1 MTNFVRGKNHQTS
14 IIMNFWKKTFVF
26 CFLCCMPML
35 LHAVNEKP
43 FTVPELKTWKG
54 GEGVFAPARITYE
67 KGDAMMLE
75 TLQRF
80 ADDYAAM
87 FGQRLP
93 IVKGKAKQGDIAF
106 VVKAQKGSRAESYA
120 ITIGE
125 SAKVTA
131 PTNKGLFWA
140 TRTILQIAE
149 QSVTHTLPCG
159 TLTDYP
165 DYAIR
170 GFMLDC
176 GRKFFPMRSLR
187 QYVKLMSYYKMN
199 TFHLHLSDCGFKQ
212 FFDNDWMKTQAAF
225 RLECDTYPG
234 LTARDGFYT
243 KKEFIELQKYADSL
257 GVEIIPEIDVPAHS
271 LAITKYRPD
280 LASKEYGM
288 DHLDLFNPDTYT
300 FLDGLFKEYL
310 EGPNPVFRSKWVHI
324 GTDEY
329 SNKTVELREKFR
341 YFTDRY
347 IRYVESFGKKA
358 VIWGQQT
365 HAYGTTP
372 IKVKDVMMQLWSND
386 YAKPEDMLKLGYD
399 VVSIPDGEVY
409 IVPKAG
415 YYYDYLENERLYKE
429 WTPAHVNGVVFP
441 ERHPQIKGGMFAV
454 WNDIVG
460 NGVSLQDIYHR
471 VLPSMQTLATKMW
484 TGATPTFSYAK
495 FKEKCQKLSEAVGQ
509 SVLGRQAPDFK
520 LELAQVRP
528 GQETGVDQMG
538 WDYRVEF
545 DIDARVETPGTVL
558 FESDESKFYLAD
570 PVSGFLGFSRNGYLY
585 NFGVSPY
592 PGEKAHVAIEGTPER
607 TVLYLNGKK
616 VSSLD
621 VKKVNFGKR
630 GDMYYLR
637 TLVFPLQKAGQFKS
651 VISNLR
657 VTHLKAAET
666 E

>member
-1 MTNFVRGKNHQTS
+1 
-14 IIMNFWKKTFVF
+14 MNFWKNTFVF
-26 CFLCCMPML
+26 SLLFCMPILMQ
-35 LHAVNEKP
+35 AVNEKP

-54 GEGVFAPARITYE
+54 TEGVFTPTRITYE

-80 ADDYAAM
+80 ADDYATM
-87 FGQRLP
+87 FGQHLP
-93 IVKGKAKQGDIAF
+93 IVKGKAKKGDIAF
-106 VVKAQKGSRAESYA
+106 AVKVKKGANVESYTM
-120 ITIGE
+120 TIGE
-125 SAKVTA
+125 SAKVVA
-131 PTNKGLFWA
+131 PSNKGLFWA

-149 QSVTHTLPCG
+149 QSVAHTLPCG
-159 TLTDYP
+159 ALMDSP
-165 DYAIR
+165 DYAVR

-187 QYVKLMSYYKMN
+187 QYVRLMSYYKMN
-199 TFHLHLSDCGFKQ
+199 TFHIHLTDCGFKQ

-300 FLDGLFKEYL
+300 FLDALFKEYI

-329 SNKTVELREKFR
+329 SNKTAELREKFR

-358 VIWGQQT
+358 MVWGQQT
-365 HAYGTTP
+365 HAYGKTP
-372 IKVKDVMMQLWSND
+372 VKVKDVMMQSWSND
-386 YAKPEDMLKLGYD
+386 YAKPDEMMKLGYD
-399 VVSIPDGEVY
+399 IISIPDRDVY

-429 WTPAHVNGVVFP
+429 WTPANINGAVFP

-460 NGVSLQDIYHR
+460 NGVGLQDVYHR
-471 VLPSMQTLATKMW
+471 VLPSMQALATKMW
-484 TGATPTFSYAK
+484 TGAKPTFSYAE
-495 FKEKCQKLSEAVGQ
+495 FKDKCQGLSEAVGQ
-509 SVLGRQAPDFK
+509 NVLGKHGADFA
-520 LELAQVRP
+520 LQLAQVTP
-528 GQETGVDQMG
+528 GQETGVEQMG
-538 WDYRVEF
+538 WNYRVEF
-545 DIDARVETPGTVL
+545 DIDACPEAPGTVL
-558 FESDESKFYLAD
+558 FESPEAKFYLAD
-570 PVSGFLGFSRNGYLY
+570 PASGFLGFSRDGYLY
-585 NFGVSPY
+585 NFGVNLY
-592 PGEKAHVAIEGTPER
+592 PGEKAHVAIEGTSEN

-651 VISNLR
+651 VITNLK
-657 VTHLKAAET
+657 VGYLKAGET
-666 E
+666 K